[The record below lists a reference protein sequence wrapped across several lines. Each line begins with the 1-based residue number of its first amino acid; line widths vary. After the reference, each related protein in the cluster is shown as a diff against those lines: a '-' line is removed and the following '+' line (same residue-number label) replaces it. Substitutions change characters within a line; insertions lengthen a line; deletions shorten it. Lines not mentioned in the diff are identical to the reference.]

1 MKTPFLEQKI
11 PAFMRVGKNQC
22 ENPSSVRCAS
32 RVEEPPSFTMN
43 DTLMSEQSKTPRE
56 PCTRHRPVIHCHP
69 QSSSDLML
77 DLLPSLLL
85 LLHASFS
92 SLPRVFTASS
102 RMYNWLP
109 CSSLP
114 AFAFSSCDASAVGV
128 STWLPNDIV
137 CQMSQFCVA
146 VWRTSV

>member
-1 MKTPFLEQKI
+1 MKTPSLEQKI

-22 ENPSSVRCAS
+22 ESPRSVRCTS

-56 PCTRHRPVIHCHP
+56 PCTRYRSIIHCHP
-69 QSSSDLML
+69 SSSSDLML
-77 DLLPSLLL
+77 GLLPSL

-92 SLPRVFTASS
+92 SLPRVFNASS
-102 RMYNWLP
+102 RMCDQLP
-109 CSSLP
+109 YSSLP
-114 AFAFSSCDASAVGV
+114 AFAFSSCDASAVGG

-137 CQMSQFCVA
+137 CQMSQFCVT
-146 VWRTSV
+146 VWRTNV

>member
-11 PAFMRVGKNQC
+11 PAYMRVGKNQC

-32 RVEEPPSFTMN
+32 RVEEPASFTMN

-56 PCTRHRPVIHCHP
+56 PCTRCRPIIHCHP
-69 QSSSDLML
+69 PSSSDLTL
-77 DLLPSLLL
+77 GPLPSL
-85 LLHASFS
+85 LLHASFC
-92 SLPRVFTASS
+92 SLPQVFTASS
-102 RMYNWLP
+102 RMCNKLP
-109 CSSLP
+109 YSSLP

-128 STWLPNDIV
+128 WTWLPNDIV

-146 VWRTSV
+146 VWRTNV